1 MSGVNKA
8 KKIHGSESGYPAK
21 ISLTLPR
28 TLAYEI
34 VSEARHS
41 RRSAEVIMQ
50 KLEQLF
56 FDSVEGSRLPFFPA
70 AIDPQLQRYVRL
82 FRPIEP
88 PAQSSK
94 PRKSG
99 QAFLDRIAKGRL
111 IEQPPLPESPK
122 AETAFMGKIRYRLRK
137 KIRPVLAHILNQ
149 TRLPL
154 LGFFVIVGR
163 QFPASV
169 GMLTEYNGKFY
180 QIAPTGD
187 AHLIPTRPLK
197 HKNDV
202 PDRPREDM
210 AAPSGASVCV
220 GYTAYAVS
228 ENHVI
233 FGPHWQVRKEL
244 RQLLK
249 TPGTAPTLA
258 FSIRQHLE
266 ELAPQLLLA
275 RAYAKGRDYV
285 KASQL
290 VQEQVA
296 AHSLKQQQRQAA
308 SPRPT
313 RTFELV
319 TIPTG
324 GGYPAK
330 PTSPALKPKT
340 RQKVGDT
347 QRLSVAAGS

>member
-1 MSGVNKA
+1 
-8 KKIHGSESGYPAK
+8 
-21 ISLTLPR
+21 
-28 TLAYEI
+28 
-34 VSEARHS
+34 
-41 RRSAEVIMQ
+41 MQ

-56 FDSVEGSRLPFFPA
+56 FDSVDGSRLPFFPA

-82 FRPIEP
+82 FRPLEP
-88 PAQSSK
+88 SAQSLK
-94 PRKSG
+94 PRKS
-99 QAFLDRIAKGRL
+99 FMDRIAKGRM

-154 LGFFVIVGR
+154 LGFFMIVGR
-163 QFPASV
+163 QFPAPV
-169 GMLTEYNGKFY
+169 CMLTEYKGKFY
-180 QIAPTGD
+180 QMAPTGD
-187 AHLIPTRPLK
+187 THALYTRPLR
-197 HKNDV
+197 HKNDI
-202 PDRPREDM
+202 PDRIWPDIDG
-210 AAPSGASVCV
+210 PSGASVCV
-220 GYTAYAVS
+220 GHTAYAVS
-228 ENHVI
+228 KNHVI

-258 FSIRQHLE
+258 FAIRQHLE

-275 RAYAKGRDYV
+275 RTYAKGRDYL

-308 SPRPT
+308 TSRPT
-313 RTFELV
+313 RTFQLLV
-319 TIPTG
+319 IPTG
-324 GGYPAK
+324 VGHSAK
-330 PTSPALKPKT
+330 PASPAAKPEP
-340 RQKVGDT
+340 RRKVVGT
-347 QRLSVAAGS
+347 QRFSAAAGP

>member
-1 MSGVNKA
+1 
-8 KKIHGSESGYPAK
+8 
-21 ISLTLPR
+21 
-28 TLAYEI
+28 
-34 VSEARHS
+34 
-41 RRSAEVIMQ
+41 MQ

-82 FRPIEP
+82 FRPVEA
-88 PAQSSK
+88 PAQPVK

-99 QAFLDRIAKGRL
+99 QAFMDKIAKGRM
-111 IEQPPLPESPK
+111 IEQTSLPPSPK

-137 KIRPVLAHILNQ
+137 KIRPVLAQILNQ

-154 LGFFVIVGR
+154 LGFFMIVGR
-163 QFPASV
+163 QFPAPVS
-169 GMLTEYNGKFY
+169 MLTEHNGKFY

-187 AHLIPTRPLK
+187 ARLIPTRPLK

-202 PDRPREDM
+202 PDRPREDI
-210 AAPSGASVCV
+210 AAPSGVSVCV
-220 GYTAYAVS
+220 GHTAYAVS

-258 FSIRQHLE
+258 FAIRQHLE

-296 AHSLKQQQRQAA
+296 AHRLKRQQRQTTTL
-308 SPRPT
+308 RPV
-313 RTFELV
+313 RAFKLV
-319 TIPTG
+319 AISTAVSAT
-324 GGYPAK
+324 AK
-330 PTSPALKPKT
+330 PASSPSTPDA
-340 RQKVGDT
+340 RRRVGGS
-347 QRLSVAAGS
+347 QHPVATVRVS

>member
-1 MSGVNKA
+1 
-8 KKIHGSESGYPAK
+8 
-21 ISLTLPR
+21 
-28 TLAYEI
+28 
-34 VSEARHS
+34 
-41 RRSAEVIMQ
+41 MQ

-56 FDSVEGSRLPFFPA
+56 FDSVDGSRLPFFPA
-70 AIDPQLQRYVRL
+70 AIDPQLQRYVQL
-82 FRPIEP
+82 FRPLEP
-88 PAQSSK
+88 SAQSLK
-94 PRKSG
+94 PRKS
-99 QAFLDRIAKGRL
+99 FMDRIAKGRL

-154 LGFFVIVGR
+154 LGFFMIVGR
-163 QFPASV
+163 QLPAPV

-180 QIAPTGD
+180 QMAPTGD
-187 AHLIPTRPLK
+187 VRLIPTRPLK
-197 HKNDV
+197 HKKDM

-228 ENHVI
+228 ENHI
-233 FGPHWQVRKEL
+233 IYGPHWQVRKEL

-249 TPGTAPTLA
+249 TSGTAPALA
-258 FSIRQHLE
+258 FAIRQHLE

-275 RAYAKGRDYV
+275 RTYAKGRDYV

-308 SPRPT
+308 TSRPF
-313 RTFELV
+313 RTFQLLAILMGV
-319 TIPTG
+319 G
-324 GGYPAK
+324 HSAK
-330 PTSPALKPKT
+330 PASPAAKPEP
-340 RQKVGDT
+340 RRKVGGT
-347 QRLSVAAGS
+347 QRFSAAAGP